1 MNRRIIEARKI
12 YSKAIEEFERG
23 MMYNDRIIIRD
34 SAEKAWLS
42 AVKAID
48 ALIDSEGY
56 EIPFG
61 AGAHEFRNTVLSN
74 WGEEDTEIRRLYD
87 DFILIRER
95 LHGNCFYYGIC
106 HKNQTEE
113 EINKVKGFI
122 DKIENILDGG
132 R

>member
-56 EIPFG
+56 EICILMHYIVG
-61 AGAHEFRNTVLSN
+61 HTNSISQKEYYGKA
-74 WGEEDTEIRRLYD
+74 
-87 DFILIRER
+87 LIRAYPKLSE
-95 LHGNCFYYGIC
+95 L
-106 HKNQTEE
+106 
-113 EINKVKGFI
+113 
-122 DKIENILDGG
+122 
-132 R
+132 